1 MKNKNFYLCFFFGSF
16 WKSGEEESS
25 APALALARVVGWW
38 HEASAHPPAH
48 PLPCRG
54 AMPPLP
60 SRTHAISRAAA
71 AVDFPRAARL
81 SLTKPPGAS
90 RERERDST
98 YDWSVMS

>member
-38 HEASAHPPAH
+38 HEASAHPPAVL
-48 PLPCRG
+48 PIPCRG

-60 SRTHAISRAAA
+60 HAR
-71 AVDFPRAARL
+71 DFTGCRRRHPARG
-81 SLTKPPGAS
+81 SLVFDETTGREQ
-90 RERERDST
+90 RERER
-98 YDWSVMS
+98 